1 MTTTDPKD
9 AARLR
14 RAHFRAWRRGF
25 REMDLIMGHFA
36 DQHLADLAPAQLARF
51 EALLDVPDQDLY
63 AWILGRDAPAP
74 EHDHDVLDLLR
85 SFRFFART
93 LWAATGSPA
102 AAT

>member
-1 MTTTDPKD
+1 MTTTEPPH

-14 RAHFRAWRRGF
+14 RAKFRAWRRGF

-36 DQHLADLAPAQLARF
+36 DQHLAELAPAQLARF

-63 AWILGRDAPAP
+63 GWILGRAAPPAK
-74 EHDHDVLDLLR
+74 HDHDVLDLLK

-93 LWAATGSPA
+93 LWAATGASA